1 MWKATT
7 GNDSALSF
15 GDAQCEFFVTDDN
28 GSVKTEGVDIL
39 YSLRQ
44 RNWDAIGN
52 TWRPNYELSEE
63 RIAAL
68 QQAAHEAV
76 ANMNN

>member
-1 MWKATT
+1 VWYEVLT
-7 GNDSALSF
+7 GNS
-15 GDAQCEFFVTDDN
+15 C
-28 GSVKTEGVDIL
+28 
-39 YSLRQ
+39 
-44 RNWDAIGN
+44 IGN